1 MPRDTPPSTVRK
13 PQPQIPQPTIRAK
26 TPPRA
31 PKQVLDQPPKK
42 DPEPALAK
50 QGPSETIEEA
60 FLRAGATV
68 IEAAPV
74 LRDFQKEAVKFVPS
88 VVKKRPPPSTKKVLK
103 NEEKEEEEGQKG
115 RDTVEGGKGEMRVE
129 KSFVTTVEDEV
140 DETSHVQQTGPAEKS
155 SISEEPSLAE
165 TVPSRPVVIEPSLKR
180 PLETEMKVDAQPPA
194 AAAAAVAAPPKR
206 RRMVNA
212 APDV

>member
-1 MPRDTPPSTVRK
+1 MPRDTPPATVRK
-13 PQPQIPQPTIRAK
+13 PKPQVQEPIRAK
-26 TPPRA
+26 TPPKA
-31 PKQVLDQPPKK
+31 PKPVEKA
-42 DPEPALAK
+42 PEPVPEPVK

-88 VVKKRPPPSTKKVLK
+88 IVKKRPPPKKALSKGDEIPKV
-103 NEEKEEEEGQKG
+103 EEANGE
-115 RDTVEGGKGEMRVE
+115 DTVESGTKDEMTVE
-129 KSFVTTVEDEV
+129 KSFATTVEDE
-140 DETSHVQQTGPAEKS
+140 DEDEIQRAVPIETPA
-155 SISEEPSLAE
+155 ISQPTLTEPVISKPVAPE
-165 TVPSRPVVIEPSLKR
+165 TSLKR
-180 PLETEMKVDAQPPA
+180 PLEAEKKVEAQPPPA
-194 AAAAAVAAPPKR
+194 AAPPKR